1 MKNTIRI
8 IVAIAL
14 IIVGV
19 MIFANKPVKEHYL
32 QEINNDT
39 KQELKELTPEK
50 IKENEEVPATYNFD
64 DVKSIDTPTVVKQKV
79 GNKSKLPSI
88 GEIAIPELNMNL
100 PIVNGTSHNS
110 MLVSAGTL
118 KPNQIMGQGNYTL
131 ASHYSNA
138 YNETLL
144 FSPLKHAR
152 TGMKVYLTNGSTIY
166 VYKITE
172 IQTVEPTA
180 LEVLN
185 ETEYPSITLITC
197 ETVDATHRR
206 IVKGVLER
214 EIPSDTASSDIKSA
228 FNIPFKT
235 Y

>member
-8 IVAIAL
+8 AVAILL
-14 IIVGV
+14 IIFGV
-19 MIFANKPVKEHYL
+19 MVFANKPVKEHYL
-32 QEINNDT
+32 QELNNDT

-50 IKENEEVPATYNFD
+50 IKENEQVPATYNFD
-64 DVKSIDTPTVVKQKV
+64 DVKSIDTPTVVKQSV

-100 PIVNGTSHNS
+100 PIVNGTNHNS

-152 TGMKVYLTNGSTIY
+152 QGMKVYLTNGSTIY
-166 VYKITE
+166 QYKITE

-214 EIPSDTASSDIKSA
+214 EIPSEHATSDIKAA